1 MMETKKESL
10 VLSRQFEKV
19 NAILEKYSYKVD
31 NLITILQEIQA
42 EYRYL
47 PEEILTYV
55 ATALQISPAQV
66 YGVATF
72 YAQFSLEPKGEHI
85 IRVCDGTACHVKGS
99 SQVLKAVRENL
110 GLREGEN
117 TTSDLLF
124 TVETVACIGA
134 CALAPAL
141 MVDEEVYGQ
150 MDEEKVQQLIDRL
163 LGEGEKADA
172 V

>member
-1 MMETKKESL
+1 MEIEKESL

-19 NAILEKYSYKVD
+19 NAILRKYSHNVD
-31 NLITILQEIQA
+31 NLIAILQEIQS

-55 ATALQISPAQV
+55 ATALQVSPAHV

-99 SQVLKAVRENL
+99 AQILKAVRENL

-117 TTSDLLF
+117 TTSDLMF

-150 MDEEKVQQLIDRL
+150 MDEEKVQQLVDHL
-163 LGEGEKADA
+163 LGEGEKVDA

>member
-1 MMETKKESL
+1 METEKGSL

-19 NAILEKYSYKVD
+19 NAILEKYSHSVD
-31 NLITILQEIQA
+31 NLIAILQEIQS

-55 ATALQISPAQV
+55 ATALQVSPAQV

-99 SQVLKAVRENL
+99 TQVLKAVRENL

-150 MDEEKVQQLIDRL
+150 MDEQKVQQLIDRL
-163 LGEGEKADA
+163 LGEGEKVDA

>member
-1 MMETKKESL
+1 METEKESL

-19 NAILEKYSYKVD
+19 NAILEKYSHNVD
-31 NLITILQEIQA
+31 NLIAILQEIQS

-99 SQVLKAVRENL
+99 LQVLKAVRENL

-141 MVDEEVYGQ
+141 MVDEEVHGQ
-150 MDEEKVQQLIDRL
+150 MDEEKVRQLIDHL